1 MPFRRLRRASPT
13 PLHRRVLRGISNAG
27 AYLADLFPEDIPG
40 RPRTHDANQQAD
52 EHNNDPT
59 SPAIDYDAEELRLA
73 DLFRRV
79 RLLSNDA
86 HFQHLSTH
94 DSNLRTQALDWYRE
108 EAFVRDL
115 ANGRHDGFAEALR
128 NQEHDSYYSD
138 LWQRISNS
146 DSRAAVALQQRVQPH
161 RKPRIALT
169 VPPRYEPSDLPSYT
183 PPVSPPNYCVQL
195 PEGHISKD
203 VPLCTDLACPLRV
216 YGIEHTQGLYNHE
229 GQPGPRIHPGGS
241 RLPSFGQSNPP
252 PNVWHAYNLL
262 ILDVNND
269 YQANLV
275 KAFVRLH
282 GRPWTAPEFRNEVRL
297 KTETRQ
303 TSSGN
308 RKSKSPNHADR
319 WVQDQVR
326 RIPRYSYDK
335 PAPPA
340 EPRAVDE
347 TRLTSILNARG
358 GNPPPRHPDH
368 ESLEAVMERNTTV
381 HYPYPATTTHHHR
394 DGGHGHRHG
403 SVRVR
408 TPQIQQAPVH
418 LPGIGEVMDQG
429 NGTTAPVSAPRLRVV
444 NPDIVGE
451 EETVDHRRS
460 IRLADEMDGEANLDR
475 RP

>member
-1 MPFRRLRRASPT
+1 M
-13 PLHRRVLRGISNAG
+13 
-27 AYLADLFPEDIPG
+27 
-40 RPRTHDANQQAD
+40 
-52 EHNNDPT
+52 
-59 SPAIDYDAEELRLA
+59 
-73 DLFRRV
+73 
-79 RLLSNDA
+79 
-86 HFQHLSTH
+86 
-94 DSNLRTQALDWYRE
+94 
-108 EAFVRDL
+108 
-115 ANGRHDGFAEALR
+115 
-128 NQEHDSYYSD
+128 
-138 LWQRISNS
+138 
-146 DSRAAVALQQRVQPH
+146 
-161 RKPRIALT
+161 
-169 VPPRYEPSDLPSYT
+169 
-183 PPVSPPNYCVQL
+183 
-195 PEGHISKD
+195 
-203 VPLCTDLACPLRV
+203 
-216 YGIEHTQGLYNHE
+216 
-229 GQPGPRIHPGGS
+229 
-241 RLPSFGQSNPP
+241 
-252 PNVWHAYNLL
+252 

-403 SVRVR
+403 TVRVR